1 MVTAY
6 CSLTIVHG
14 FFEGGLMKEAVVV
27 SAVRTAVGKAP
38 RGILKDTRPDDIAA
52 MVIKEALAR
61 APGLKM
67 EDVDDVVLGCAFP
80 ESDQGLNLGRV
91 VAMRAGFPHTV
102 PGQTVN
108 RFCSSGL
115 QAIATAAYEIMA
127 GGTEVMIAGGV
138 EFMSQV
144 PIMGLTPSPNP
155 YLVEHNPQ
163 AYTSMGL
170 TAENVAEKFKISR
183 EDQDRFALGSHQK
196 AAKAIKEGKFKEEI
210 LPIPAKVKETK
221 EDGTVVVKEVIF
233 DTDEGVRYDASL
245 EGLAALKPVF
255 KNKGT
260 VTAGNS
266 SQTSDGAAGVVLMS
280 KEKAGALK
288 LKPMAVFRSFA
299 VVGVPPEIMG
309 IGPAYAVPKALGK
322 AGLTIKD
329 IGLVELNEAFASQ
342 SLYVIR
348 ELGLNPEIVNVN
360 GGAIAVGHPLGCTG
374 AKLTTT
380 LLYEMKRRNIRYGL
394 VTMCIGGGM
403 GAAGVFE
410 RIN

>member
-1 MVTAY
+1 
-6 CSLTIVHG
+6 
-14 FFEGGLMKEAVVV
+14 MKEAVVV

-52 MVIKEALAR
+52 IVIKEAVAR
-61 APGLKM
+61 VPGLKL
-67 EDVDDVVLGCAFP
+67 EEIEDVVLGCAFP
-80 ESDQGLNLGRV
+80 ESDQGLNLARV

-102 PGQTVN
+102 SGQTVN

-115 QAIATAAYEIMA
+115 QAIATAAYEIMV
-127 GGTEVMIAGGV
+127 GGQDVIIAGGV

-163 AYTSMGL
+163 AFTSMGL
-170 TAENVAEKFKISR
+170 TAENVAEKFGVKR
-183 EDQDRFALGSHQK
+183 EEQDRFALSSHQK
-196 AAKAIKEGKFKEEI
+196 AAKAIREGKLKEEI
-210 LPIPAKVKETK
+210 IPIPAKVKEVK
-221 EDGTVVVKEVIF
+221 EDGTIIVKEVIF

-245 EGLAALKPVF
+245 EGMAALKPVF
-255 KNKGT
+255 KANGT
-260 VTAGNS
+260 VTAGNA
-266 SQTSDGAAGVVLMS
+266 SQTSDGAAALVLMPR
-280 KEKAGALK
+280 ERAEALK
-288 LKPMAVFRSFA
+288 VKPMAIFRSFA
-299 VVGVPPEIMG
+299 VAGVPPEIMG
-309 IGPAYAVPKALGK
+309 IGPAYAVPKALKK

-348 ELGLNPEIVNVN
+348 ELGLNLDIVNVN

-380 LLYEMKRRNIRYGL
+380 LLYEMKRRNVRYGL

-410 RIN
+410 KVE

>member
-1 MVTAY
+1 
-6 CSLTIVHG
+6 
-14 FFEGGLMKEAVVV
+14 MKEAVVV

-52 MVIKEALAR
+52 LVIKEAVAR
-61 APGLKM
+61 APGLKV
-67 EDVDDVVLGCAFP
+67 EEVDDFVLGCAFP
-80 ESDQGLNLGRV
+80 ESDQGLNLARV
-91 VAMRAGFPHTV
+91 VAMRAGFPYTV

-115 QAIATAAYEIMA
+115 QAIATAAYEIMV
-127 GGTEVMIAGGV
+127 GGVDVMIAGGV

-170 TAENVAEKFKISR
+170 TAENVAEKFGITR
-183 EDQDRFALGSHQK
+183 EEQDRFALLSHQK

-210 LPIPAKVKETK
+210 LPIPAKVKEIK
-221 EDGTVVVKEVIF
+221 EDGSVVVKEVIF

-245 EGLAALKPVF
+245 EGMASLKSVF
-255 KNKGT
+255 KAKGT

-266 SQTSDGAAGVVLMS
+266 SQTSDGAAALVLMS
-280 KEKAGALK
+280 KEKAAALK
-288 LKPMAVFRSFA
+288 LKPMATFRSFA
-299 VVGVPPEIMG
+299 VAGVPPEIMG
-309 IGPAYAVPKALGK
+309 VGPAYAVPKALKK

-348 ELGLNPEIVNVN
+348 ELGLNLDIVNVN
-360 GGAIAVGHPLGCTG
+360 GGAIAAGHPLGCTG
-374 AKLTTT
+374 AKLTTM
-380 LLYEMKRRNIRYGL
+380 LLHEMKRRNVRYGL

-403 GAAGVFE
+403 GAAGIFE
-410 RIN
+410 NINAK

>member
-1 MVTAY
+1 
-6 CSLTIVHG
+6 
-14 FFEGGLMKEAVVV
+14 MKEAVVV

-52 MVIKEALAR
+52 MVIKEAVAR
-61 APGLKM
+61 APGLKV
-67 EDVDDVVLGCAFP
+67 EEVDDFVLGCAFP
-80 ESDQGLNLGRV
+80 ESDQGLNLARV
-91 VAMRAGFPHTV
+91 VAMRAGFPYTV

-115 QAIATAAYEIMA
+115 QAIATAAYEIMVGA
-127 GGTEVMIAGGV
+127 ADVMIAGGV

-170 TAENVAEKFKISR
+170 TAENVAEKFGITR
-183 EDQDRFALGSHQK
+183 EEQDRFALLSHQK

-210 LPIPAKVKETK
+210 LPIPAKVKEIK

-245 EGLAALKPVF
+245 EGMASLKSVF
-255 KNKGT
+255 KAKGT

-266 SQTSDGAAGVVLMS
+266 SQTSDGAAALILMS
-280 KEKAGALK
+280 KEKAEALK
-288 LKPMAVFRSFA
+288 LKPMAAFRSFA
-299 VVGVPPEIMG
+299 VAGVPPEIMG
-309 IGPAYAVPKALGK
+309 VGPAYAVPKALKK

-348 ELGLNPEIVNVN
+348 ELGLNLDIVNVN

-374 AKLTTT
+374 AKLTTM
-380 LLYEMKRRNIRYGL
+380 LLYEMKRRNVRYGL

-410 RIN
+410 NINAK

>member
-1 MVTAY
+1 
-6 CSLTIVHG
+6 
-14 FFEGGLMKEAVVV
+14 MKEAVVV

-38 RGILKDTRPDDIAA
+38 RGILKDTRPDDIGALI
-52 MVIKEALAR
+52 IKEAVAR
-61 APGLKM
+61 VPGLKV
-67 EDVDDVVLGCAFP
+67 EEIDDIVIGCAFP

-91 VAMRAGFPHTV
+91 LAMRAGFPFTV

-115 QAIATAAYEIMA
+115 QAIATAAFEIMA
-127 GGTEVMIAGGV
+127 GSAEVIIAGGV

-155 YLVEHNPQ
+155 YLVVHNPQ

-170 TAENVAEKFKISR
+170 TAENVAAKFGITR
-183 EDQDRFALGSHQK
+183 EDQDRFALLSHQK

-210 LPIPAKVKETK
+210 LPIPAKVRETK
-221 EDGTVVVKEVIF
+221 EDGSVIVKEVIF

-245 EGLAALKPVF
+245 EGMASLKPVF
-255 KNKGT
+255 KANGT

-266 SQTSDGAAGVVLMS
+266 SQTSDAAAAVILMS
-280 KEKAGALK
+280 RERAEAMK
-288 LKPMAVFRSFA
+288 LKPMGVFRSFA
-299 VVGVPPEIMG
+299 VAGVPPEIMG
-309 IGPAYAVPKALGK
+309 IGPAFAAPKALKK
-322 AGLTIKD
+322 AGLTVKN

-342 SLYVIR
+342 ALYVIR
-348 ELGLNPEIVNVN
+348 ELGLSLDIVNVN

-380 LLYEMKRRNIRYGL
+380 LLYEMKRRNVRYGL

-403 GAAGVFE
+403 GAAGIFE
-410 RIN
+410 NIDAK

>member
-1 MVTAY
+1 
-6 CSLTIVHG
+6 
-14 FFEGGLMKEAVVV
+14 MKEAVVV

-52 MVIKEALAR
+52 IVIKEALAR

-80 ESDQGLNLGRV
+80 ESDQGLNLARV
-91 VAMRAGFPHTV
+91 VAMRAGFPFTL

-115 QAIATAAYEIMA
+115 QAVATAAYEIMVGA
-127 GGTEVMIAGGV
+127 TEVMIAGGV

-170 TAENVAEKFKISR
+170 TAENVAEKFGITR
-183 EDQDRFALGSHQK
+183 EEQDRFALLSHQK

-210 LPIPAKVKETK
+210 IPIPAKVKEVK
-221 EDGTVVVKEVIF
+221 EDGTVVVKEIIF

-245 EGLAALKPVF
+245 EGMASLKSVF
-255 KNKGT
+255 KAKGT

-266 SQTSDGAAGVVLMS
+266 SQTSDGAAALILMS
-280 KEKAGALK
+280 KEKAEALK
-288 LKPMAVFRSFA
+288 LKPMGIFRSFA
-299 VVGVPPEIMG
+299 VAGVPPEIMG
-309 IGPAYAVPKALGK
+309 VGPAYAVPKALK
-322 AGLTIKD
+322 RAGLTLD
-329 IGLVELNEAFASQ
+329 QIGLVELNEAFASQ

-348 ELGLNPEIVNVN
+348 ELGLNLDIVNVN
-360 GGAIAVGHPLGCTG
+360 GGAIAMGHPLGCTG
-374 AKLTTT
+374 AKLTTM
-380 LLYEMKRRNIRYGL
+380 LLYEMKRRKVRYGL

-403 GAAGVFE
+403 GAAGIFE
-410 RIN
+410 NINAKLKLLS

>member
-1 MVTAY
+1 
-6 CSLTIVHG
+6 
-14 FFEGGLMKEAVVV
+14 MKEAVVV

-52 MVIKEALAR
+52 MIIKEAFAR
-61 APGLKM
+61 ASGLKM
-67 EDVDDVVLGCAFP
+67 EDVDDIVLGCAFP

-115 QAIATAAYEIMA
+115 QAIATAAYEIMV
-127 GGTEVMIAGGV
+127 GSTEVMIAGGV

-170 TAENVAEKFKISR
+170 TAESVAEKFKISR
-183 EDQDRFALGSHQK
+183 EDQDRFALSSHQK
-196 AAKAIKEGKFKEEI
+196 AAKAIKEGKFKEEV
-210 LPIPAKVKETK
+210 LPIPAKVRETK
-221 EDGTVVVKEVIF
+221 EDGTVVVKEVVF

-245 EGLAALKPVF
+245 EGLATLKPVF
-255 KNKGT
+255 KAKGT

-266 SQTSDGAAGVVLMS
+266 SQTSDGAAAVVLMS
-280 KEKAGALK
+280 KERAAALK

-299 VVGVPPEIMG
+299 VAGVPPEIMG
-309 IGPAYAVPKALGK
+309 VGPAYAVPKALKK
-322 AGLTIKD
+322 AGLTTKD

-374 AKLTTT
+374 AKLTTG
-380 LLYEMKRRNIRYGL
+380 LLHEMKRRNIRYGL

-403 GAAGVFE
+403 GAAGIFE
-410 RIN
+410 RVE

>member
-1 MVTAY
+1 
-6 CSLTIVHG
+6 
-14 FFEGGLMKEAVVV
+14 MKEAVVV

-38 RGILKDTRPDDIAA
+38 RGILKDTRPDEIAA
-52 MVIKEALAR
+52 IVIKEVLDR
-61 APGLKM
+61 VPGLKM
-67 EDVDDVVLGCAFP
+67 EDVDDVILGCAFP
-80 ESDQGLNLGRV
+80 ESDQGLNLARV
-91 VAMRAGFPHTV
+91 VAMRAGFPSTV

-115 QAIATAAYEIMA
+115 QAVATAAYEIMVGA
-127 GGTEVMIAGGV
+127 TEVIVAGGV

-170 TAENVAEKFKISR
+170 TAENVAVQFGITR
-183 EDQDRFALGSHQK
+183 EEQDRFALLSHQK

-210 LPIPAKVKETK
+210 IPIPAKVKETK
-221 EDGTVVVKEVIF
+221 EDGKVVVKEVIF

-245 EGLAALKPVF
+245 EGMASLKPVF
-255 KNKGT
+255 KSKGM

-266 SQTSDGAAGVVLMS
+266 SQTSDGAAALVLMS
-280 KEKAGALK
+280 RERAEALK
-288 LKPMAVFRSFA
+288 VKPMATFRSFGVA
-299 VVGVPPEIMG
+299 GVPPEIMG
-309 IGPAYAVPKALGK
+309 IGPAYAVPKALKK
-322 AGLTIKD
+322 AGLTIKE

-342 SLYVIR
+342 SLYVIK
-348 ELGLNPEIVNVN
+348 ELGLNLDIVNVN
-360 GGAIAVGHPLGCTG
+360 GGAIAMGHPLGCTG

-380 LLYEMKRRNIRYGL
+380 LLYEMKRRKVRYGL

-403 GAAGVFE
+403 GAAGIFE
-410 RIN
+410 RVE

>member
-1 MVTAY
+1 
-6 CSLTIVHG
+6 
-14 FFEGGLMKEAVVV
+14 MKEAVVV

-52 MVIKEALAR
+52 MVIKEAVAR
-61 APGLKM
+61 APGLKV
-67 EDVDDVVLGCAFP
+67 EEVDDFVLGCAFP
-80 ESDQGLNLGRV
+80 ESDQGLNLARV
-91 VAMRAGFPHTV
+91 VAMRAGFPYTV

-115 QAIATAAYEIMA
+115 QAIATAAYEIMVGA
-127 GGTEVMIAGGV
+127 ADVMIAGGV

-170 TAENVAEKFKISR
+170 TAENVAEKFGITR
-183 EDQDRFALGSHQK
+183 EEQDRFALLSHQK
-196 AAKAIKEGKFKEEI
+196 AAKAIKEGKFKEEV
-210 LPIPAKVKETK
+210 LPIPAKVKEIK

-245 EGLAALKPVF
+245 EGMASLKSVF
-255 KNKGT
+255 KAKGT

-266 SQTSDGAAGVVLMS
+266 SQTSDGAAALILMS
-280 KEKAGALK
+280 KEKAETLK
-288 LKPMAVFRSFA
+288 LKPMAIFRSFA
-299 VVGVPPEIMG
+299 VAGVPPEIMG
-309 IGPAYAVPKALGK
+309 VGPAYAVPKALKK

-348 ELGLNPEIVNVN
+348 ELGLNLDIVNVN

-374 AKLTTT
+374 AKLTTM

-403 GAAGVFE
+403 GAAGIFE
-410 RIN
+410 NINAK

>member
-1 MVTAY
+1 
-6 CSLTIVHG
+6 
-14 FFEGGLMKEAVVV
+14 MKEAVVV

-52 MVIKEALAR
+52 MVIKEAVAR
-61 APGLKM
+61 APGLKV
-67 EDVDDVVLGCAFP
+67 EEVDDFVLGCAFP
-80 ESDQGLNLGRV
+80 ESDQGLNLARV
-91 VAMRAGFPHTV
+91 VAMRAGFPYTV

-115 QAIATAAYEIMA
+115 QAIATAAYEIMVGA
-127 GGTEVMIAGGV
+127 ADVMIAGGV

-170 TAENVAEKFKISR
+170 TAENVAEKFGITR
-183 EDQDRFALGSHQK
+183 EEQDRFALLSHQK

-210 LPIPAKVKETK
+210 IPIPAKVKEIK

-245 EGLAALKPVF
+245 EGMASLKSVF
-255 KNKGT
+255 KAKGT

-266 SQTSDGAAGVVLMS
+266 SQTSDGAAALILMS
-280 KEKAGALK
+280 KEKAKALK
-288 LKPMAVFRSFA
+288 LKPMATFRSFA
-299 VVGVPPEIMG
+299 VAGVPPEIMG
-309 IGPAYAVPKALGK
+309 VGPAYAVPKALKK

-348 ELGLNPEIVNVN
+348 ELGLNLDIVNVN

-374 AKLTTT
+374 AKLTTM
-380 LLYEMKRRNIRYGL
+380 LLYEMKRRNVRYGL

-403 GAAGVFE
+403 GAAGIFE
-410 RIN
+410 NINAK

>member
-1 MVTAY
+1 
-6 CSLTIVHG
+6 
-14 FFEGGLMKEAVVV
+14 MKEAVVV

-38 RGILKDTRPDDIAA
+38 RGILKDTRPDDIGALI
-52 MVIKEALAR
+52 IKEAVAR
-61 APGLKM
+61 VPGLKVEEI
-67 EDVDDVVLGCAFP
+67 EDVVIGCAFP

-91 VAMRAGFPHTV
+91 LAMRAGFPFTI

-115 QAIATAAYEIMA
+115 QAIATAAYEIMV
-127 GGTEVMIAGGV
+127 GSVDVIVAGGV

-155 YLVEHNPQ
+155 YLVDHNPQ

-170 TAENVAEKFKISR
+170 TAENVAEKFGISR
-183 EDQDRFALGSHQK
+183 EDQDRFALSSHQK
-196 AAKAIKEGKFKEEI
+196 AAKAIKEGKFKEEV
-210 LPIPAKVKETK
+210 LPILAKTK
-221 EDGTVVVKEVIF
+221 EIQRDGTVKIKEVLF
-233 DTDEGVRYDASL
+233 DTEEGVRYDASY
-245 EGLAALKPVF
+245 EGMASLKPVF
-255 KNKGT
+255 KAKGT

-266 SQTSDGAAGVVLMS
+266 SQTSDGAAALVLMS
-280 KEKAGALK
+280 KEKADQLK
-288 LKPMAVFRSFA
+288 VKPMAVFRSFA
-299 VVGVPPEIMG
+299 VAGVPPEIMG
-309 IGPAYAVPKALGK
+309 VGPAYAAPKAIKK
-322 AGLTIKD
+322 AGLTLKD

-348 ELGLNPEIVNVN
+348 ELGLNLDILNVN
-360 GGAIAVGHPLGCTG
+360 GGAVAMGHPLGCTG

-380 LLYEMKRRNIRYGL
+380 LLYEMKRRKVRYGL

-410 RIN
+410 RTE

>member
-1 MVTAY
+1 
-6 CSLTIVHG
+6 
-14 FFEGGLMKEAVVV
+14 MKEAVVV

-52 MVIKEALAR
+52 MVIKEAFAR

-67 EDVDDVVLGCAFP
+67 EDVDDIVLGCAFP

-115 QAIATAAYEIMA
+115 QAIATAAYEIMV

-183 EDQDRFALGSHQK
+183 EDQDRFALSSHQK
-196 AAKAIKEGKFKEEI
+196 AAKAIKEGKFKEEV
-210 LPIPAKVKETK
+210 LPIPAKVRETK
-221 EDGTVVVKEVIF
+221 DDGAVVVKEVIF

-245 EGLAALKPVF
+245 EGLAALKPAF
-255 KNKGT
+255 KAKGS

-266 SQTSDGAAGVVLMS
+266 SQTSDGAAAVVLMS
-280 KEKAGALK
+280 KEKAAALK

-299 VVGVPPEIMG
+299 VAGVPPEIMG
-309 IGPAYAVPKALGK
+309 VGPAYAVPKALK
-322 AGLTIKD
+322 NAGLTTKD

-380 LLYEMKRRNIRYGL
+380 LLYEMKRRKIRYGL

-403 GAAGVFE
+403 GAAGIFE
-410 RIN
+410 RVE

>member
-1 MVTAY
+1 
-6 CSLTIVHG
+6 
-14 FFEGGLMKEAVVV
+14 MKEAVVV

-52 MVIKEALAR
+52 IVIKEALSR
-61 APGLKM
+61 APGLKV
-67 EDVDDVVLGCAFP
+67 EEVDDFVLGCAFP
-80 ESDQGLNLGRV
+80 ESDQGLNLARV
-91 VAMRAGFPHTV
+91 VAMRAGFPDTL

-115 QAIATAAYEIMA
+115 QAIATAAYEIMVGA
-127 GGTEVMIAGGV
+127 AEVMIAGGV

-163 AYTSMGL
+163 IYTSMGL
-170 TAENVAEKFKISR
+170 TAENVAEKFGISR
-183 EDQDRFALGSHQK
+183 EEQDRFGLLSQQK
-196 AAKAIKEGKFKEEI
+196 AAQAIKGGKFKEEI
-210 LPIPAKVKETK
+210 IPIPAKVRETRA
-221 EDGTVVVKEVIF
+221 DGTVVVKEVIF
-233 DTDEGVRYDASL
+233 DTDEGVRYDVSL

-255 KNKGT
+255 KTKGT
-260 VTAGNS
+260 VTAGNA
-266 SQTSDGAAGVVLMS
+266 SQTSDGAAAVILMS
-280 KEKAGALK
+280 REKAEALK
-288 LKPMAVFRSFA
+288 LKPMATFRSFA
-299 VVGVPPEIMG
+299 VAGVPPEIMG
-309 IGPAYAVPKALGK
+309 IGPAYAVPKALKK

-342 SLYVIR
+342 ALYVIR
-348 ELGLNPEIVNVN
+348 ELGLNLDIVNVN
-360 GGAIAVGHPLGCTG
+360 GGAIAMGHPLGCTG

-380 LLYEMKRRNIRYGL
+380 LLYEMKRRKVRFGL

-410 RIN
+410 RVE

>member
-1 MVTAY
+1 MR
-6 CSLTIVHG
+6 
-14 FFEGGLMKEAVVV
+14 EAVVV

-38 RGILKDTRPDDIAA
+38 RGMLKDTRPDDIGAL
-52 MVIKEALAR
+52 VIKEALER

-67 EDVDDVVLGCAFP
+67 DEVDDIVIGCAFP
-80 ESDQGLNLGRV
+80 ESDQGLNLARV
-91 VAMRAGFPHTV
+91 LAMRAGFPFTV

-115 QAIATAAYEIMA
+115 QAIATAAYEIMVGA
-127 GGTEVMIAGGV
+127 AEVMIAGGV

-155 YLVEHNPQ
+155 YLVDHHPQ

-170 TAENVAEKFKISR
+170 TAENVAERFGISR
-183 EDQDRFALGSHQK
+183 EDQDRFALASHQK
-196 AAKAIKEGKFKEEI
+196 AARAIKEGKFKEEI
-210 LPIPAKVKETK
+210 LPVPAKVKVTN
-221 EDGTVVVKEVIF
+221 EDGTVTLKEVLF

-245 EGLAALKPVF
+245 EGMANLKPVF
-255 KNKGT
+255 KAKGT

-266 SQTSDGAAGVVLMS
+266 SQTSDGAAALVLMS
-280 KEKAGALK
+280 KEKANALG
-288 LKPMAVFRSFA
+288 LKPLGIFRSFA
-299 VVGVPPEIMG
+299 VAGVPPDIMG
-309 IGPAYAVPKALGK
+309 IGPAYAVPKALKK
-322 AGLTIKD
+322 AGLTLKD
-329 IGLVELNEAFASQ
+329 IGLIELNEAFASQ

-348 ELGLNPEIVNVN
+348 ELGLNLDLVNVN
-360 GGAIAVGHPLGCTG
+360 GGAIAMGHPLGCTG

-380 LLYEMKRRNIRYGL
+380 LLYEMRRRKVRYGL

-410 RIN
+410 RVD

>member
-1 MVTAY
+1 
-6 CSLTIVHG
+6 
-14 FFEGGLMKEAVVV
+14 MKEAVVV

-52 MVIKEALAR
+52 IVIKEVLSR
-61 APGLKM
+61 APGLKI
-67 EDVDDVVLGCAFP
+67 EEVDDFVLGCAFP
-80 ESDQGLNLGRV
+80 ESDQGLNLARV
-91 VAMRAGFPHTV
+91 VAMRAGFPDTL

-115 QAIATAAYEIMA
+115 QAIATAAYEIMVGA
-127 GGTEVMIAGGV
+127 SEVMIAGGV

-163 AYTSMGL
+163 IYTSMGL
-170 TAENVAEKFKISR
+170 TAENVADKFGITR
-183 EDQDRFALGSHQK
+183 EEQDRFALLSHQK
-196 AAKAIKEGKFKEEI
+196 AAQAIKGGKFKEEI
-210 LPIPAKVKETK
+210 IPIPAKMRETK
-221 EDGTVVVKEVIF
+221 ADGTVVVKEVIF
-233 DTDEGVRYDASL
+233 DTDEGVRYDATL
-245 EGLAALKPVF
+245 EGMASLKSVF
-255 KNKGT
+255 KAKGT

-266 SQTSDGAAGVVLMS
+266 SQTSDGAAAVVLMS
-280 KEKAGALK
+280 KERAEALK
-288 LKPMAVFRSFA
+288 LKPMATFRSFA
-299 VVGVPPEIMG
+299 VAGVPPEIMG
-309 IGPAYAVPKALGK
+309 IGPAFAVPKALKK

-342 SLYVIR
+342 SLYVIK
-348 ELGLNPEIVNVN
+348 ELGLNLDIVNVN
-360 GGAIAVGHPLGCTG
+360 GGAIAMGHPLGCTG

-380 LLYEMKRRNIRYGL
+380 LLYEMKRRKVRFGL

-410 RIN
+410 RTD

>member
-1 MVTAY
+1 M
-6 CSLTIVHG
+6 
-14 FFEGGLMKEAVVV
+14 GGYEMKEAVVV

-38 RGILKDTRPDDIAA
+38 RGILKDTRPDDVAA
-52 MVIKEALAR
+52 TIVKEALSR
-61 APGLKM
+61 VPGLKA
-67 EDVDDVVLGCAFP
+67 EEVDDVVLGCAFP
-80 ESDQGLNLGRV
+80 ESDQGLNLARV

-115 QAIATAAYEIMA
+115 QAIATAAYEIMVGA
-127 GGTEVMIAGGV
+127 TEVMVAGGV

-170 TAENVAEKFKISR
+170 TAENVAEKFGVSR
-183 EDQDRFALGSHQK
+183 EDQDRFALSSHQK
-196 AAKAIKEGKFKEEI
+196 AAKAIREGKFKEEVIPI
-210 LPIPAKVKETK
+210 LAKVKEVK

-245 EGLAALKPVF
+245 EGMAALKPVF
-255 KNKGT
+255 KAKGT
-260 VTAGNS
+260 VTAGNA
-266 SQTSDGAAGVVLMS
+266 SQTSDGAAALVLMS
-280 KEKAGALK
+280 RERAQKMGV
-288 LKPMAVFRSFA
+288 KPLATFRSFA
-299 VVGVPPEIMG
+299 AAGVPPEIMG
-309 IGPAYAVPKALGK
+309 VGPAYAVPKALK
-322 AGLTIKD
+322 LAGLTLD
-329 IGLVELNEAFASQ
+329 QIGLVELNEAFASQ
-342 SLYVIR
+342 ALYVIR
-348 ELGLNPEIVNVN
+348 HLGLNLDIVNVN

-380 LLYEMKRRNIRYGL
+380 LLYEMKRRNVRYGL

-410 RIN
+410 RVS

>member
-1 MVTAY
+1 
-6 CSLTIVHG
+6 
-14 FFEGGLMKEAVVV
+14 MKEAVVV

-52 MVIKEALAR
+52 MVIKEAFAR

-67 EDVDDVVLGCAFP
+67 EDVDDIVLGCAFP

-127 GGTEVMIAGGV
+127 GSTEVMIAGGV

-183 EDQDRFALGSHQK
+183 EDQDRFALSSHQK
-196 AAKAIKEGKFKEEI
+196 AAKAIKEGKFKEEV
-210 LPIPAKVKETK
+210 LPIPAKVRETK

-233 DTDEGVRYDASL
+233 NTDEGVRYDASL
-245 EGLAALKPVF
+245 EGMAALKPAF
-255 KNKGT
+255 KAKGT

-266 SQTSDGAAGVVLMS
+266 SQTSDGVAAVVLMS
-280 KEKAGALK
+280 KERAAALK

-299 VVGVPPEIMG
+299 VAGVPPEIMG
-309 IGPAYAVPKALGK
+309 VGPAYAVPKALKK
-322 AGLTIKD
+322 AGLTTKD

-374 AKLTTT
+374 AKLTTG

-403 GAAGVFE
+403 GAAGIFE
-410 RIN
+410 RVE

>member
-1 MVTAY
+1 MG
-6 CSLTIVHG
+6 G
-14 FFEGGLMKEAVVV
+14 FMKEAVVV

-52 MVIKEALAR
+52 MVIKEAFAR

-91 VAMRAGFPHTV
+91 VAMRAGFPYTV

-115 QAIATAAYEIMA
+115 QAIATAAYEIMVGA
-127 GGTEVMIAGGV
+127 TDVMVAGGV

-183 EDQDRFALGSHQK
+183 EDQDRFALSSHQR
-196 AAKAIKEGKFKEEI
+196 AAKAIKEGKFKEEV

-245 EGLAALKPVF
+245 EGMASLKSVF
-255 KNKGT
+255 KAKGT

-266 SQTSDGAAGVVLMS
+266 SQTSDGAAAVIVMS
-280 KEKAGALK
+280 KERAEALK

-299 VVGVPPEIMG
+299 VAGVPPEIMG
-309 IGPAYAVPKALGK
+309 VGPAYAVPKALKK

-348 ELGLNPEIVNVN
+348 ELGLNQEIVNVN
-360 GGAIAVGHPLGCTG
+360 GGAIAMGHPLGCTG

-380 LLYEMKRRNIRYGL
+380 LFYEMKRRKVRFGL

-410 RIN
+410 RVE

>member
-1 MVTAY
+1 
-6 CSLTIVHG
+6 
-14 FFEGGLMKEAVVV
+14 MKEAVVV

-38 RGILKDTRPDDIAA
+38 RGILKDTRPDDVAA
-52 MVIKEALAR
+52 IVIKEAVSR
-61 APGLKM
+61 VPGLRV
-67 EDVDDVVLGCAFP
+67 EDVDDFVLGCAFP
-80 ESDQGLNLGRV
+80 ESDQGLNLARV
-91 VAMRAGFPHTV
+91 VAMRAGFPYTL

-115 QAIATAAYEIMA
+115 QAIATAAYEIMVGA
-127 GGTEVMIAGGV
+127 AEVMIAGGV

-163 AYTSMGL
+163 IYTSMGL
-170 TAENVAEKFKISR
+170 TAENVADQFGITR
-183 EDQDRFALGSHQK
+183 EEQDRFALLSHQK

-210 LPIPAKVKETK
+210 IPIPAKVRETK
-221 EDGTVVVKEVIF
+221 ADGTVVVKEVIF

-245 EGLAALKPVF
+245 EGMASLKSVF
-255 KNKGT
+255 KAKGT

-266 SQTSDGAAGVVLMS
+266 SQTSDGAAALVLMS
-280 KEKAGALK
+280 SERAEKMGV
-288 LKPMAVFRSFA
+288 KPMATFRSFA
-299 VVGVPPEIMG
+299 VAGVPPEIMG
-309 IGPAYAVPKALGK
+309 VGPAYAVPKALKK

-342 SLYVIR
+342 SLYVIK
-348 ELGLNPEIVNVN
+348 ELGLNLDIVNVN
-360 GGAIAVGHPLGCTG
+360 GGAVAMGHPLGCTG

-380 LLYEMKRRNIRYGL
+380 LLYEMKRRNVRYGL

-410 RIN
+410 RVD

>member
-1 MVTAY
+1 
-6 CSLTIVHG
+6 
-14 FFEGGLMKEAVVV
+14 MKEAVVV

-52 MVIKEALAR
+52 MVIKEAFAR

-67 EDVDDVVLGCAFP
+67 EDVDDIVLGCAFP

-127 GGTEVMIAGGV
+127 GSTEVMIAGGV

-183 EDQDRFALGSHQK
+183 EDQDRFALSSHQK
-196 AAKAIKEGKFKEEI
+196 AAKAIKEGKFKEEV
-210 LPIPAKVKETK
+210 LPIPAKVRETK

-233 DTDEGVRYDASL
+233 NTDEGVRYDASL
-245 EGLAALKPVF
+245 EGMAALKPAF
-255 KNKGT
+255 KAKGT

-266 SQTSDGAAGVVLMS
+266 SQTSDGAAAVVLMS
-280 KEKAGALK
+280 KERAAALK

-299 VVGVPPEIMG
+299 VAGVPPEIMG
-309 IGPAYAVPKALGK
+309 VGPAYAVPKALKK
-322 AGLTIKD
+322 AGLTTKD

-374 AKLTTT
+374 AKLTTG

-410 RIN
+410 NINAK

>member
-1 MVTAY
+1 
-6 CSLTIVHG
+6 
-14 FFEGGLMKEAVVV
+14 MKEAVVV

-38 RGILKDTRPDDIAA
+38 RGILKDTRPDEIAA
-52 MVIKEALAR
+52 IVIKEALSR
-61 APGLKM
+61 VSGLKA
-67 EDVDDVVLGCAFP
+67 EEVDDVVLGCAFP

-91 VAMRAGFPHTV
+91 VAMRAGFPNTV

-115 QAIATAAYEIMA
+115 QAIATAAYGIMVGA
-127 GGTEVMIAGGV
+127 GEVMIAGGV

-170 TAENVAEKFKISR
+170 TAENVAEKFGISR
-183 EDQDRFALGSHQK
+183 EDQDRFALLSHQK
-196 AAKAIKEGKFKEEI
+196 SAKAIREGRLKEEI
-210 LPIPAKVKETK
+210 IPIPAKVKEIK
-221 EDGTVVVKEVIF
+221 EDGTVIVKEVLF
-233 DTDEGVRYDASL
+233 DTDEGVRFDASF
-245 EGLAALKPVF
+245 EAMASLKPAF
-255 KNKGT
+255 KAKGT

-266 SQTSDGAAGVVLMS
+266 SQTSDGAAALVLMS
-280 KEKAGALK
+280 KERAEKMGV
-288 LKPMAVFRSFA
+288 KPMATFRSFA
-299 VVGVPPEIMG
+299 VAGVPPEIMG
-309 IGPAYAVPKALGK
+309 VGPAYAVPKALK
-322 AGLTIKD
+322 QAGLTID
-329 IGLVELNEAFASQ
+329 QIGLVELNEAFASQ

-348 ELGLNPEIVNVN
+348 NLGLNLDIVNVN

-380 LLYEMKRRNIRYGL
+380 LLYEMRRRNVRYGL

-410 RIN
+410 RVN